1 MVRIAVLPG
10 LMTSG
15 FGRALSQLV
24 EPDVTDQ
31 PAPTVIVL
39 PLVFVML
46 TVALVTMLS
55 KETVVVEAVRVVL
68 PLPPLLVSKV
78 TVITTSAAPLVGC
91 RVTLADAP
99 EVIPDELPFRRPKV
113 RNAGVVE
120 VPLGVTT
127 NQLPE
132 PVVSTE

>member
-55 KETVVVEAVRVVL
+55 KETVVVEAVRTVL
-68 PLPPLLVSKV
+68 PPPPLVSNV

-120 VPLGVTT
+120 IPLGVTT

>member
-1 MVRIAVLPG
+1 MVRIAPLPG
-10 LMTSG
+10 LMTDWLKV
-15 FGRALSQLV
+15 ALSQLV

-68 PLPPLLVSKV
+68 PPPPLVSKV